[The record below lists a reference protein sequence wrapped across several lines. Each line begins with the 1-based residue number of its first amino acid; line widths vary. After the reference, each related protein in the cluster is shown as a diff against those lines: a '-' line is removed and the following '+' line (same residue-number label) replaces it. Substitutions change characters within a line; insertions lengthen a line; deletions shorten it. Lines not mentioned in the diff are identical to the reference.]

1 MAAREEVGNDP
12 PVSLERKLSV
22 VDGVRAMLF
31 GLTVAVGL
39 CLALVAPIPL
49 SGQVELRVGDVSTQ
63 DIRAPRRIKYIS
75 NILTEQERKRAEAAV
90 REVYDPP
97 QARVAREQVSRARDI
112 LNYIASVRQDIYA
125 TPEQRVQAV
134 SAVPDLTVPTEIISR
149 VLALPDDA
157 WERVAREVPL
167 VIDRAMR
174 EEIRESQL
182 PAVLRVVPAL
192 VSLELSE
199 EESEIVS
206 AFASALIRP
215 NTFLNVEKTNAERQ
229 AARERVEPVY
239 NSYEQGEIIVRTGEV
254 ITPLVLEALEAL
266 GMRPRPWSRNVWGGA
281 LLFSAIV
288 SVLFSALIHRF
299 QPTFW
304 SHSTKPWFLALTV
317 VAFAWLGRLMV
328 PAHTILPFIYPLA
341 AMTMLIGAL
350 LDMRFAVLSALFLSL
365 AIGYMTDGSL
375 EIMAYSLVGS
385 LAGALALGRG
395 ERPTSFAWAG
405 TAVAFSNLA
414 LLAAFRLPAGSLD
427 VTGAVQLASAAI
439 INGGISASLALICF
453 LIAGSTFGV
462 TTTLQLMELSRPTHP
477 LLRQLL
483 LAAPGTYHHTLL
495 VSNMA
500 ERAAEAIGADAYLA
514 RVGAYYHDIGKIS
527 QPYFFSENQSDGE
540 NPHDHLAPETSARI
554 IIDHVRNGLLLAR
567 KYRLPPRIQDF
578 ILEHQGTTLVTYFY
592 RKACEGADA
601 AVDDRRFRYPGP
613 RPRSKET
620 AIVMLADSC
629 EALVRSCRPTSAE
642 EIDRLVSKIIAERL
656 SQGELDD
663 SDLTLRDLDR
673 IRRCFVAV
681 LQGVHHPRIQYP
693 EPEAAPSP
701 ASPKALNQTSPSAT
715 PALPAV
721 GFLPHEDH

>member
-1 MAAREEVGNDP
+1 MAAREGASSELP
-12 PVSLERKLSV
+12 IHPERRLSAL
-22 VDGVRAMLF
+22 DRMRAVLF
-31 GLTVAVGL
+31 GLAVAVGL

-49 SGQVELRVGDVSTQ
+49 SGQVELRVGEVSTQ
-63 DIRAPRRIKYIS
+63 DIRAPRRIKYVS

-112 LNYIASVRQDIYA
+112 LNYVDSVRQDIYA

-134 SAVPDLTVPTEIISR
+134 RAVPDLTVPTEVISR
-149 VLALPDDA
+149 ALALPDDA
-157 WERVAREVPL
+157 WERVAREIPL

-174 EEIRESQL
+174 EEIRETQL
-182 PAVLRVVPAL
+182 PAVQRVIPAL
-192 VSLELSE
+192 VSLDLSE
-199 EESEIVS
+199 EESEIAG

-229 AARERVEPVY
+229 AARERVEPVF

-254 ITPLVLEALEAL
+254 ITPLALEALEAL
-266 GMRPRPWSRNVWGGA
+266 GMRPRPWSRNVWAGA
-281 LLFSAIV
+281 VLFSAIV
-288 SVLFSALIHRF
+288 SALFCALIHRF
-299 QPTFW
+299 KPEFW
-304 SHSTKPWFLALTV
+304 SHGTRPWFLALTV

-350 LDMRFAVLSALFLSL
+350 LDMRFAVLGALFLSL

-375 EIMAYSLVGS
+375 EIMAYSLIGS

-395 ERPTSFAWAG
+395 ERPTSFVWAG
-405 TAVAFSNLA
+405 AAVALSNLA
-414 LLAAFRLPAGSLD
+414 LLAAFRLPSGGLD
-427 VTGAVQLASAAI
+427 VTGALQLASAAI

-453 LIAGSTFGV
+453 LIAGSAFGV

-495 VSNMA
+495 LSNMA

-527 QPYFFSENQSDGE
+527 QPYFFSENQSDGN
-540 NPHDHLAPETSARI
+540 NPHDHLAPEVSARI
-554 IIDHVRNGLLLAR
+554 IIDHVRNGLVLAR

-578 ILEHQGTTLVTYFY
+578 IVEHHGNTLVTYFY
-592 RKACEGADA
+592 RKACEASDKP
-601 AVDDRRFRYPGP
+601 VDERRFRYPGP

-629 EALVRSCRPTSAE
+629 EALVRSCRPGSAE
-642 EIDRLVSKIIAERL
+642 EIDRLVSKMIADRL

-693 EPEAAPSP
+693 EPEAIPAVAPSQ
-701 ASPKALNQTSPSAT
+701 ALNPAP
-715 PALPAV
+715 PALPATGV
-721 GFLPHEDH
+721 LPHEEH